1 MKEEELKFEVVL
13 DEDGFNLLYEA
24 AQTREELR
32 DLLMPLE
39 EAELKLSYKE
49 YLKEV
54 DEGER
59 MSYNDFKDWA
69 ENPDD
74 SHILPDGCYEI

>member
-1 MKEEELKFEVVL
+1 MEEELKFEVIL
-13 DEDGFNLLYEA
+13 SEDDFNLLYEH
-24 AQTREELR
+24 AQTRDDLR
-32 DLLMPLE
+32 HLLVPLE
-39 EAELKLSYKE
+39 EAELKVSYKE

-54 DEGER
+54 DENER
-59 MSYNDFKDWA
+59 MSYNEFKDWA